1 MRRLSESEQTEIW
14 DRFEAGESLRSIS
27 RRLGRPPSTIR
38 THVVSA
44 GWKRPVPPAEWSPR
58 RLSFAEREEISRG
71 IAGGVSMRCIARK
84 LGRAPSTV
92 SREVAAN
99 GGRVRYRATAAHVA
113 SRHRARRPK
122 PAKLVVN
129 ERLREVV
136 ESKLDE
142 WWSPT
147 QISSWLIEAY
157 PGDEEMR
164 VSHETIYQSLFVQG
178 RGALRKELWRCL
190 RTGRAVRRPQGRP
203 ASTKGQIRDMVMISE
218 RPAAVEDRAVPGH
231 WEGDLI
237 MGRNKTAIGTLVER
251 WSRYVMLFSLPDGNS
266 AEAVH
271 TALAATVQRLPVHL
285 WESLT
290 WDQGKEMAQHAQFTV
305 DTGVQVYFCDPK
317 SPWQRG
323 SNENTNG
330 LLRQY
335 FPKGTDL
342 SAHTQHDLDAAA
354 HSLNGRPRQTLGWMT
369 PSDKLAEAV
378 QRSPEVTGD
387 MGGSYWE
394 RFIDTLEGGLAL

>member
-218 RPAAVEDRAVPGH
+218 RPATVEDRAVPGH

-266 AEAVH
+266 AEAVR
-271 TALAATVQRLPVHL
+271 TTLAATVQRLPAYL

-290 WDQGKEMAQHAQFTV
+290 WGQGKEMAQHAQFTV

-323 SNENTNG
+323 SNENTNV
-330 LLRQY
+330 
-335 FPKGTDL
+335 
-342 SAHTQHDLDAAA
+342 
-354 HSLNGRPRQTLGWMT
+354 
-369 PSDKLAEAV
+369 EAD
-378 QRSPEVTGD
+378 R
-387 MGGSYWE
+387 
-394 RFIDTLEGGLAL
+394 